1 MFVDSMMELYEAG
14 VITNARKSLKPG
26 KFVTTFA
33 MGSRALYEWLD
44 DNVAVEF
51 QRGRWV
57 NDPHT
62 VAQNSKMVSVNTCI
76 MVDLTGQ
83 VASESIGSQQ
93 YSGTG
98 GQSDTAQGAVAGTDG
113 LGKSII
119 ACYST
124 AKNGTVSTI
133 VPTLSEGSSVTLHR
147 SFVDHV
153 VTENGIARLRGKTV
167 RERVG
172 ELAAIAKPEFRAEL
186 LAAARKLGYL

>member
-1 MFVDSMMELYEAG
+1 MMELYEMG

-33 MGSRALYEWLD
+33 MGSRKLYDWMD

-57 NDPHT
+57 NDPAI
-62 VAQNSKMVSVNTCI
+62 VALNSRMTSINTCI
-76 MVDLTGQ
+76 SVDFTGQ
-83 VASESIGSQQ
+83 VASESIGPNQ

-124 AKNGTVSTI
+124 AKGGTVSTI
-133 VPTLSEGSSVTLHR
+133 TPMLPEGSAVTLHR
-147 SFVDHV
+147 SHVDHV
-153 VTENGIARLRGKTV
+153 VTEHGVARLRGRTV
-167 RERVG
+167 RERSQA
-172 ELAAIAKPEFRAEL
+172 LINIAHPDFRADL
-186 LAAARKLGYL
+186 TAQARSLGYL